1 MDINKIQQTS
11 ITTDENALQRKLP
24 NDLIT
29 HYVFAYLVR
38 LMDEDVEGEPDED
51 EEIVGELIDE

>member
-1 MDINKIQQTS
+1 M
-11 ITTDENALQRKLP
+11 KLP

-51 EEIVGELIDE
+51 EEIVGELIDER